1 MTAESNTARVKRMHR
16 EYAKLCTFIP
26 TVKCQ
31 LNFSTPFE
39 LLIATILSAQTTDK
53 RVNSITPELFDEYG
67 TPEKLADARLEE
79 VESII
84 RPLGFYHVKAEH
96 IIAVSQQLMER
107 FGGTV
112 PNDMKDLTSL
122 PGVGRKTANVV
133 LGNAFGVP
141 GFPVDTH
148 VIRVTARLHWRDD
161 WMKPDASPEKI
172 EKDITA
178 CFPKSEWTDLSH
190 RLIIFGRNV
199 CRARDPECEN
209 CPLKDDCPSADFFL
223 QRAADKQAERARKRR
238 TSSARK

>member
-67 TPEKLADARLEE
+67 TPEKLADARLED

-96 IIAVSQQLMER
+96 IISVSQQLMER

-122 PGVGRKTANVV
+122 PGGGAQNRERGARQ
-133 LGNAFGVP
+133 
-141 GFPVDTH
+141 
-148 VIRVTARLHWRDD
+148 RVR
-161 WMKPDASPEKI
+161 
-172 EKDITA
+172 
-178 CFPKSEWTDLSH
+178 
-190 RLIIFGRNV
+190 
-199 CRARDPECEN
+199 RARIPRRHACDSR
-209 CPLKDDCPSADFFL
+209 D
-223 QRAADKQAERARKRR
+223 RATALAR
-238 TSSARK
+238 